1 MALATFSGNGNY
13 RIDIDAQFT
22 GHSGLSSNVY
32 WRIIVHKSNTTGHRA
47 WGINGSDGW
56 ADGNPGRLWTVNDTL
71 EYNFQNGSMSGS
83 FLIAEGNFNVPH
95 RADGHAEYIFSGG
108 LNLTNLGSA
117 STSTGWRSLP
127 HIQTATVPQA
137 PTPVGFSD
145 ITQNQIRYHFSG
157 NGDGGSPIREWQA
170 LWQDATI
177 NGPQNA
183 YGSNG
188 STLLGPGLIPGRTY
202 NFWSRGRNDIGWGP
216 WSSMSSA
223 RTIAGARVKHNGVW
237 KEAIPYVK
245 HNGAWKLAQPY
256 SKVNGIWRK
265 SI

>member
-1 MALATFSGNGNY
+1 LARATFSGNGNY
-13 RIDIDAQFT
+13 QIDVDAAFT
-22 GHSGLSSNVY
+22 GHSGLSSNIY
-32 WRIIVHKSNTTGHRA
+32 WRVIVVKGNTYGHSA
-47 WGINGSDGW
+47 WGNTGSNGW
-56 ADGNPGRLWTVNDTL
+56 ADGNNQRLWTNSNM
-71 EYNFQNGSMSGS
+71 EFNFNNGRYGGE

-95 RADGHAEYIFSGG
+95 RGDGHAEYYVAGG
-108 LNLTNLGSA
+108 LTLAGLGSA
-117 STSTGWRSLP
+117 SVSTGWRSLP

-188 STLLGPGLIPGRTY
+188 STLLGPGLAPGRTY
-202 NFWSRGRNDIGWGP
+202 HFWSRGRNDIGWGP
-216 WSSMSSA
+216 WSARSTA
-223 RTIAGARVKHNGVW
+223 RTLAGARVKHEGQW
-237 KEAIPYVK
+237 REAIPYVK